1 MRHASESDV
10 ASQGRDWSKVVVSS
24 RPARIQLA
32 IDAGFGR
39 DAGPAWVARYIVAH
53 TLLKPIR
60 LTIPLEELE
69 RAVAVLR
76 PDLADSLAE
85 CLAILWSRR
94 MLRRFGTDYAINV
107 DIHEWRNPDGTR
119 FISPAV
125 AEFLFF

>member
-1 MRHASESDV
+1 VHLTLCLDRHP
-10 ASQGRDWSKVVVSS
+10 SQIHRCLTTKGRFPCGDPS
-24 RPARIQLA
+24 
-32 IDAGFGR
+32 GR
-39 DAGPAWVARYIVAH
+39 FHA
-53 TLLKPIR
+53 R